1 MGDTMNRNHLLE
13 QLSTQTFD
21 LLVIGG
27 GASGTGV
34 ALEAASRGLKVALL
48 ERYDFAEG
56 TSSRS
61 TKLIHGGV
69 RYLEIAVKTFDRV
82 QLNLVR
88 DALHERSIMLRNA
101 PHLSRPLWLLT
112 PLYKPWEVPYYYTG
126 LKIYEL
132 LSGPQHLGRSHYLS
146 PQETLKRFPEVQQA
160 GLKGAVAYQDGQFDD
175 ARFNLELA
183 LTAIQQGAV
192 ALNNTEVT
200 GLLKREGRLVGA
212 TVKDR
217 LGGRELEVTAK
228 VVVNATGPFCDT
240 IRHLDD
246 PQAPPI
252 LKASSGVHIVLDK
265 QYSPPDTGL
274 LIPHTEDGRVVF
286 VLPWQGG
293 TLVGTT
299 DNPAPVSDHPKVS
312 EEEIRYI
319 LRQVQ
324 PYLGEIPRPAV
335 RSSWSGLRPLVSRP
349 DADTAKLAR
358 DHLVQESPSGLLT
371 LTGGKWTTYRK
382 MALDLVDYAVRRFGL
397 PAGESR
403 TASLPLL
410 GGQGFDP
417 GGAERLKA
425 QGFPS
430 DVAEHLHHAFGSR
443 ATEVAR
449 IAAEGHAERLA
460 PNWPYL
466 EAEVLYSTRF
476 ELAHTPLDVL
486 ARRTRLA
493 FLDTQAALA
502 AIPRVSALMGQE
514 LGWSPQE
521 IANQAEAAQAQLLQA
536 I

>member
-1 MGDTMNRNHLLE
+1 MNRSNLLE
-13 QLSTQTFD
+13 QLASQTFD

-27 GASGTGV
+27 GASGAGV
-34 ALEAASRGLKVALL
+34 ALEAASRGLKVALV

-88 DALHERSIMLRNA
+88 DALHERSIMLKNA

-112 PLYKPWEVPYYYTG
+112 PLYKLWETPYYYTG

-132 LSGPQHLGRSHYLS
+132 LSGRNHLGHSRLVSAK
-146 PQETLKRFPEVQQA
+146 ETLERFPAVKPD

-183 LTAIQQGAV
+183 LTALQQGATV
-192 ALNNTEVT
+192 LNNVEVT

-212 TVKDR
+212 AVKDR
-217 LGGRELEVTAK
+217 LGGKEMEVSAK
-228 VVVNATGPFCDT
+228 VVVNTTGPFSDL
-240 IRHLDD
+240 IRHMDD
-246 PQAPPI
+246 PDTPPI

-265 QYSPPDTGL
+265 KYSPPDTGL
-274 LIPHTEDGRVVF
+274 LIPHTEDGRVIF

-299 DNPAPVSDHPKVS
+299 DDPAPLSDHPRAT
-312 EEEIRYI
+312 EDEIVYI
-319 LRQVQ
+319 MRQVR
-324 PYLGEIPRPAV
+324 PYLGDIPREAV

-358 DHLVQESPSGLLT
+358 DHLIQESPSGLLT

-382 MALDLVDYAVRRFGL
+382 MALDLVNYAVKQFNL
-397 PAGESR
+397 QAGASR
-403 TASLPLL
+403 TAQLPLL

-417 GGAERLKA
+417 GGAELLKA
-425 QGFPS
+425 QGFPA
-430 DVAEHLHHAFGSR
+430 DVAEHLHHSFGSQ
-443 ATEVAR
+443 APQVAK
-449 IAAEGHAERLA
+449 IASEGYKERLA
-460 PNWPYL
+460 ATWPYL
-466 EAEVLYSTRF
+466 EAEVIYSTRV
-476 ELAHTPLDVL
+476 EMARTPLDIL

-493 FLDTQAALA
+493 FLDTVAALA
-502 AIPRVSALMGQE
+502 AIPRVSELMGKE
-514 LGWSPQE
+514 LGWSTAE
-521 IANQAEAAQAQLLQA
+521 ISQQAEAAKAQILSA